1 MITMEEVVICAH
13 KSALDEM
20 KLAKQRIGRR
30 MERVKEEY
38 YAMEEDLYAIT
49 EAIREKELAIS
60 AARDVFLRRCV

>member
-13 KSALDEM
+13 ESALDEM
-20 KLAKQRIGRR
+20 KLAEVRIARR

-38 YAMEEDLYAIT
+38 YAMEEDLH
-49 EAIREKELAIS
+49 ELREKIREKELAIS